1 MDMIRIE
8 SAQTL
13 TEQTFKTK
21 KEVEVHFLVNCFCLL
36 NCRMSM
42 SGFGLLE
49 AIELTVTAPEKCL
62 VSVLSSDCGEGII
75 LSG

>member
-1 MDMIRIE
+1 M
-8 SAQTL
+8 TL
-13 TEQTFKTK
+13 KTTK
-21 KEVEVHFLVNCFCLL
+21 KSQLSGKLFWS

-49 AIELTVTAPEKCL
+49 AIELTVITQEKCL
-62 VSVLSSDCGEGII
+62 VSELGSDYGKGII